1 MALPAS
7 ATVVSHTLS
16 TPLTIGGPELIKT
29 SGVSEYIYFNPKT
42 GDIGTVRDSSGSS
55 SITPTS
61 TDDYI
66 VLLANTRVA
75 GDTKPRLAVAAGPD
89 IQFTTLGNYS
99 TSAVTKT
106 DMIPA
111 ILPERLDAGRTIG
124 AGSNW
129 GFYKPITID
138 SSTVAQGGGLLLDY
152 SFTADGVTYPVLW
165 GTNARGS
172 VGFAMDALT
181 PTGNF
186 IDDLQEETDSTTWAD
201 PLIPEYEQIAEF
213 APSGA
218 ALYGWAE
225 IGINASGTTLYGYA
239 YENTVGTPITT
250 TAAGQVMSADISAV
264 PEPANALT
272 LASLLGG
279 SLLLRS
285 RRRAP
290 ASTADA

>member
-7 ATVVSHTLS
+7 AAVVSHTLS
-16 TPLTIGGPELIKT
+16 TPLTIGGPELIET
-29 SGVSEYIYFNPKT
+29 SGVSEFIYFNPKT
-42 GDIGTVRDSSGSS
+42 GDTGTWRDSSGSS
-55 SITPTS
+55 STPTLN
-61 TDDYI
+61 DDYI
-66 VLLANTRVA
+66 GLQATTRVA
-75 GDTKPRLAVAAGPD
+75 GGTKPALAVAVGSNT
-89 IQFTTLGNYS
+89 QFTTLGKYS
-99 TSAVTKT
+99 TSAVTKP
-106 DMIPA
+106 DLIPA

-129 GFYKPITID
+129 GVYKPDTASGSVVALGLGLIADYT
-138 SSTVAQGGGLLLDY
+138 ST
-152 SFTADGVTYPVLW
+152 TDGATYPVLW
-165 GTNARGS
+165 GNNARGS

-186 IDDLQEETDSTTWAD
+186 IDDLLDETDSSTWAN
-201 PLIPEYEQIAEF
+201 PLIPEYEQMAEF
-213 APSGA
+213 GPSGA

-225 IGINASGTTLYGYA
+225 IGIDASGTTLYGYA
-239 YENTVGTPITT
+239 YENTVGTSITT

-264 PEPANALT
+264 PEPANVLT

>member
-16 TPLTIGGPELIKT
+16 TPLTIGGPELIET

-42 GDIGTVRDSSGSS
+42 GDSGTLRDSSGSS
-55 SITPTS
+55 STPTS

-66 VLLANTRVA
+66 VLLAKTRVA
-75 GDTKPRLAVAAGPD
+75 GDTKPRLAAAAGRD

-106 DMIPA
+106 DLIPA

-129 GFYKPITID
+129 GYYKPGTVG
-138 SSTVAQGGGLLLDY
+138 SSTVAEGVGLIADY
-152 SFTADGVTYPVLW
+152 TATTDGATYPFLW
-165 GTNARGS
+165 GNNARGS

-186 IDDLQEETDSTTWAD
+186 IDDLDDKTNSSTWAD
-201 PLIPEYEQIAEF
+201 PLIPEYEQMAEF
-213 APSGA
+213 GPSGA

-225 IGINASGTTLYGYA
+225 IGIDASGTTLYGYA
-239 YENTVGTPITT
+239 YENTVGTSITT

-264 PEPANALT
+264 PEPANVLT